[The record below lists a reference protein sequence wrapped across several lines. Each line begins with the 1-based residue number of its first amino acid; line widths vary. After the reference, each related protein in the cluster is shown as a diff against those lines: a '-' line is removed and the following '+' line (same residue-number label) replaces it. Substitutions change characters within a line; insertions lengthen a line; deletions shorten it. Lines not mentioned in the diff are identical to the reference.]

1 MPVLGDLI
9 VKIKVEGEG
18 AAVSS
23 IQRVNQ
29 TASNTGRNFASA
41 NVSATQLFATLARGS
56 GSATTGLVNTADG
69 VKVVN
74 TNFLD
79 LIQTVTSLTTL
90 WKVFN
95 LETSKPNKNLQK
107 AKDQISEFASFR
119 KRFSGVGKSGPSF
132 LYMDKDEF
140 EQLITGLPSEEY
152 LKRNFIKKI
161 ATIERIKK
169 EGFKRGI
176 GKPRFGV
183 TENVNI
189 DRDAIKGIIDEKS
202 FEVISQGLKEK
213 FFGSLKK
220 EFGLLG
226 AYGYKAITSLI
237 GPAKSVLSFFQN
249 NAFGKAISGAAGAM
263 GNLISMTA
271 KFYAGVFSVAIPALT
286 AIAMAASEAAAN
298 LEIMRTKMSATLMG
312 QGMTQSQA
320 GVASVNMMGAIKQL
334 SEPSVYTAQQI
345 GEASQR
351 MEAFGLNSIKTLKTG
366 LKLAEVFGGM
376 PDDLEMVVRMF
387 GRMASGDLPDIEVL
401 SRFGISKSALNKAG
415 GGNLIDMSTGKLSG
429 SAEQGVAAL
438 AKLIEDR
445 YSKLDEGL
453 ANTFNAKKAT
463 LQEKFTSLL
472 EVVGKPINE
481 ALMKVMGPLSQFIQ
495 QLVDSGAAES
505 FGQAIAGV
513 ISAFGE
519 PGNAESFKQFGLFL
533 IAFLQEAAMELKKF
547 VSGFA
552 GFLDLLRGAA
562 LALTNIGTFGLSGF
576 TTGTGLPEMASGLGK
591 ILNPKN
597 YLNIPQFFG
606 MNVFERQKEIQGKLG
621 KKTGAATDYL
631 GMFESDKFIK
641 NAEEQTNQLEEIK
654 NNTGRAAD
662 ALELR
667 KANLGGRG
675 GPLAQLGMGINVNQ
689 AGTTA
694 GVMRAALPPS
704 FALLNPVNQLQKSI
718 QMEVFRTTN
727 QQYVRRY

>member
-18 AAVSS
+18 QAVSS

-29 TASNTGRNFASA
+29 TASNTGRNFSSA

-56 GSATTGLVNTADG
+56 GNASTGLVNMGDG

-74 TNFLD
+74 NNFLD
-79 LIQTVTSLTTL
+79 LVQTLSILG
-90 WKVFN
+90 KSFN
-95 LETSKPNKNLQK
+95 LNLTNPLKGMQSYISSLKQIKTQAFTTAGGKIVSTAGGIGAVDKIKDMSQGRGMMANIARMEQAGIPDDQIKQKVKNIRNL
-107 AKDQISEFASFR
+107 AKDFMKDQGQVIEFFKKNDWAG
-119 KRFSGVGKSGPSF
+119 KYANLVGSGFGKLIGAYTKVTNF
-132 LYMDKDEF
+132 LGKTPF
-140 EQLITGLPSEEY
+140 L
-152 LKRNFIKKI
+152 LKQ
-161 ATIERIKK
+161 
-169 EGFKRGI
+169 
-176 GKPRFGV
+176 FGG
-183 TENVNI
+183 
-189 DRDAIKGIIDEKS
+189 DLLG
-202 FEVISQGLKEK
+202 
-213 FFGSLKK
+213 FFGK
-220 EFGLLG
+220 
-226 AYGYKAITSLI
+226 
-237 GPAKSVLSFFQN
+237 
-249 NAFGKAISGAAGAM
+249 
-263 GNLISMTA
+263 LISFTG
-271 KFYAGVFSVAIPALT
+271 KFYAGVFSVAVPALT

-312 QGMTQSQA
+312 QGMTQAQA
-320 GVASVNMMGAIKQL
+320 GLASGNMMGAIKQL

-351 MEAFGLNSIKTLKTG
+351 MEAFGLNSIKTLKTS

-401 SRFGISKSALNKAG
+401 SRFGISKAALNATSNKLYG
-415 GGNLIDMSTGKLSG
+415 KNIIDMNTKTFTGTP
-429 SAEQGVAAL
+429 EEGVATI

-445 YSKLDEGL
+445 YGSLDAKLAE
-453 ANTFNAKKAT
+453 TFNAKKAT

-481 ALMKVMGPLSQFIQ
+481 ALIKIMGPLSQFIQ
-495 QLVDSGAAES
+495 QLIDSGAAES

-694 GVMRAALPPS
+694 GVMKAALPPS

-727 QQYVRRY
+727 QQYIRRY